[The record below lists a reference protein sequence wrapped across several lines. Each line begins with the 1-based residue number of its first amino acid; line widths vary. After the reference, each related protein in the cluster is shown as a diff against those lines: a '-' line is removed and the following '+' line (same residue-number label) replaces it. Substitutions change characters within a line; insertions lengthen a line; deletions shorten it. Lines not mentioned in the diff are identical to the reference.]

1 MTDTV
6 ITTVIPTFRRPA
18 LLKRAMESVLSQSFK
33 HLIVC
38 VYDNASG
45 DETETIVRSFAERD
59 KRVFYFR
66 NHENIGAQANIIQGL
81 NAVTTPFYSL
91 LSDDDFL
98 LPDFYEQAINAF
110 NINPTS
116 GFVCSKT
123 IVIDLIDQKIQYANQ
138 DWTAGFYEPSNEII
152 SKMYASHFT
161 TTGVL
166 LSKDLSQLIGV
177 FEPSGSDLLYMTMAA
192 AAVPFVTLD
201 SYGAAIILH
210 ESAYSIIGEGIVKES
225 VPTLY
230 EHLLSTLAQVMNL
243 TLPSEQKIHL
253 LMHVLKTY
261 LLLFDTKKLN
271 FLVGTQ
277 NETGLDDIM
286 RLPALTS
293 NRGFVSRFYRLLHPK
308 LHSLLTVLFKITK
321 SVKQL
326 VSRKTKT
333 NWVVL
338 PKDAYTLLE
347 NYHSDIAKLM
357 PYLQRESD

>member
-18 LLKRAMESVLSQSFK
+18 LLKRAIESVLSQSFK

-38 VYDNASG
+38 IYDNASG
-45 DETETIVRSFAERD
+45 DETEAIVKAFSERD
-59 KRVFYFR
+59 SRVFYFR
-66 NHENIGAQANIIQGL
+66 NNENIGAQANIIQGL

-98 LPDFYEQAINAF
+98 LPDFYEQAITAF
-110 NINPTS
+110 NTNPTI

-123 IVIDLIDQKIQYANQ
+123 IVIDLIDKKIQYRNQ
-138 DWTAGFYEPSNEII
+138 DWSAGLHEPSNEII
-152 SKMYASHFT
+152 SKMYSSHFT

-166 LSKDLSQLIGV
+166 LSKDLSRLIGV

-192 AAVPFVTLD
+192 ATVPFVTLD

-225 VPTLY
+225 VPILY
-230 EHLLSTLAQVMNL
+230 EHLLSTLSQVMSL
-243 TLPSEQKIHL
+243 PLPSEQKIHL

-271 FLVGTQ
+271 FLVNNH
-277 NETGLDDIM
+277 NETGIDDIM
-286 RLPALTS
+286 RLPTLTS
-293 NRGFVSRFYRLLHPK
+293 NRGFVSTLYRFLHPK
-308 LHSLLTVLFKITK
+308 LHSLFTALFKITK
-321 SVKQL
+321 LLKQL
-326 VSRKTKT
+326 VSRKRKT
-333 NWVVL
+333 NWAVL

-347 NYHSDIAKLM
+347 TYDCDIAKLM
-357 PYLQRESD
+357 PYFQKESD